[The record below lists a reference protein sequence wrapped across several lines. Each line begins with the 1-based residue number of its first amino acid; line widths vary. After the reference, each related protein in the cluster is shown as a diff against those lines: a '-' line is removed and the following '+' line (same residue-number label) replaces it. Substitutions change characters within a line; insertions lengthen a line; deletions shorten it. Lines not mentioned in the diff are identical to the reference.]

1 MKNLITYITEKI
13 KINNDSIESNKI
25 IEVNSKEELHKVI
38 KMKLVD
44 QPEDLDLSDIELGP
58 SIDSLDGLFNGKSV
72 KSIDLTGWNVSNIK
86 KFDGMFANC
95 YNLETIYGIENWQFG
110 DDVSFYKMFYA
121 DKNLNDINISNWDV
135 SQVNNLSYMFYGCQ
149 NLNIDLSNWKFN
161 PRVKMFNTTKNS
173 NVKC

>member
-58 SIDSLDGLFNGKSV
+58 SIDSLDGLFNGKSI

-95 YNLETIYGIENWQFG
+95 YNLEAIYGIENWQFG
-110 DDVSFYKMFYA
+110 DNVSFYKMFYA
-121 DKNLNDINISNWDV
+121 DKNLNNINISNWDV